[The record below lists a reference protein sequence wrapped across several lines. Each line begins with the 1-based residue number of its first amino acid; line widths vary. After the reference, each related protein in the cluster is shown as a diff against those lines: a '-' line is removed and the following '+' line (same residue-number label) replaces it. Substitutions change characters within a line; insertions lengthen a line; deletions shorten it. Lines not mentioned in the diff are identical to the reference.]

1 MQWKTPSIFL
11 PPQRYIQFLKMSS
24 VFFFC
29 PPRFTFAAQI
39 AHLEFVGGGNIFAD
53 FFGGSLTEAR
63 RARRNDD
70 KAFAEGMENLTEA
83 RRARRNDYKKHR
95 KHGEMI
101 IKNTEDTEQ
110 KKLRVLR
117 VSVRVLKIPALPSRS
132 YGISRSVLPATVIF
146 WQRRSWCR
154 WRFPF
159 FEGGAAKSY
168 TSSQNILQFLTLRW
182 SW

>member
-1 MQWKTPSIFL
+1 
-11 PPQRYIQFLKMSS
+11 MSS

-29 PPRFTFAAQI
+29 PPRFTFAAQN
-39 AHLEFVGGGNIFAD
+39 AHLEFVGEGNIFAD

-70 KAFAEGMENLTEA
+70 KALTEGMETLTEA

-110 KKLRVLR
+110 KTPCPPCLRE
-117 VSVRVLKIPALPSRS
+117 S
-132 YGISRSVLPATVIF
+132 T
-146 WQRRSWCR
+146 
-154 WRFPF
+154 
-159 FEGGAAKSY
+159 
-168 TSSQNILQFLTLRW
+168 
-182 SW
+182 